1 LVIKRQGIN
10 LTAKYL
16 KNRFSSLTKG
26 RQGQKLKAAQL
37 FTGLLAE
44 QNAMANREPLYKF
57 MYADWM
63 PAMLKSALL
72 HNLTDDDWVVKAH
85 AMASMLSLPLDYEL
99 IEVLAENLNDTH
111 WPVRMMV
118 IYLLTKNQDSNF
130 AKVLDW
136 TVKYDSNKFVRDMA
150 IALGAAV
157 PEVQES
163 AKQPSSDDFT
173 EQTPDSSD

>member
-1 LVIKRQGIN
+1 
-10 LTAKYL
+10 
-16 KNRFSSLTKG
+16 
-26 RQGQKLKAAQL
+26 
-37 FTGLLAE
+37 
-44 QNAMANREPLYKF
+44 
-57 MYADWM
+57 
-63 PAMLKSALL
+63 
-72 HNLTDDDWVVKAH
+72 
-85 AMASMLSLPLDYEL
+85 
-99 IEVLAENLNDTH
+99 
-111 WPVRMMV
+111 
-118 IYLLTKNQDSNF
+118 LTKNQDSNF